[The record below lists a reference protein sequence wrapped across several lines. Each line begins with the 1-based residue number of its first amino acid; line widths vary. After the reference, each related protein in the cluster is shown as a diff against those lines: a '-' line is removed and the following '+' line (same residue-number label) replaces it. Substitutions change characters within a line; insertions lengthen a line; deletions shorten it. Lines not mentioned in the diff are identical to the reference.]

1 MARERGCIVGA
12 LLLALVMTALP
23 RAGSAGDE
31 AARLDAWL
39 GPRRPPP
46 PMRDDHWSA
55 AGDADVLFVPVGG
68 GSWTTQY
75 TSPSESGGH
84 LYSHGDYAAV
94 LHTGLRLA
102 AYAARRRGLHL
113 GLFAAADFGEMR
125 FHSDYGG
132 ERVSND
138 DPIALDFAAGF
149 AFKWLRA
156 RRDRV
161 TIGVDLD
168 VGLAVYRADLTNSDV
183 RAQLGAAASPRFVV
197 ELPFGGEDRCGLDLE
212 IGLSASIVKGRALDS
227 TDRITTRWM
236 RLEPIM
242 ALGVAFG
249 G

>member
-1 MARERGCIVGA
+1 M
-12 LLLALVMTALP
+12 MTALP
-23 RAGSAGDE
+23 RAGRADDE

-46 PMRDDHWSA
+46 PARDDHWSA

-68 GSWTTQY
+68 GSWD
-75 TSPSESGGH
+75 TSPLDYLGAHGH
-84 LYSHGDYAAV
+84 TTAI

-113 GLFAAADFGEMR
+113 GAFAAADFGEMR
-125 FHSDYGG
+125 YTSDHGG
-132 ERVSND
+132 QRVSND

-161 TIGVDLD
+161 AVGVDLD
-168 VGLAVYRADLTNSDV
+168 VGLAVYHADLTNSDV
-183 RAQLGAAASPRFVV
+183 RAQLGASASPRLVV
-197 ELPFGGEDRCGLDLE
+197 ELPFGGGDRCGLDLE
-212 IGLSASIVKGRALDS
+212 LGLSASIVKGRALDS